1 MQKSFLLRPLH
12 VPTIISRLLISKYV
26 PIFSIIENYYLR
38 FDLGL
43 LSRIHFWFSLMYN
56 LSHPSFRGKT
66 TKVFDY
72 HHICLYIYEY
82 IHIWTCSS
90 LMRNNL
96 FVAKFTLS
104 SQAVLSLNS
113 SLFQK
118 LFQSLTRFLVFFVCL
133 FLSLLMNDDGGWF
146 VVSFVWYKCLLKG
159 FSMGKLHWMNFTLMC
174 LQSNCPGSKYTAI
187 KFSKDIKN
195 VFYLITKYF

>member
-1 MQKSFLLRPLH
+1 MKNVKWSLNIKIY
-12 VPTIISRLLISKYV
+12 TN
-26 PIFSIIENYYLR
+26 FSIIENCYLR
-38 FDLGL
+38 FDLDL

-118 LFQSLTRFLVFFVCL
+118 LFQSLTRFLVFFMCL

-146 VVSFVWYKCLLKG
+146 CSFFCL
-159 FSMGKLHWMNFTLMC
+159 
-174 LQSNCPGSKYTAI
+174 I
-187 KFSKDIKN
+187 
-195 VFYLITKYF
+195 